1 MLNRPFLVA
10 QISDLH
16 LKAGQRLTYGVV
28 DTLGALRRAV
38 DPFERQPTPA
48 RYRGGQR

>member
-38 DPFERQPTPA
+38 DQIGRA
-48 RYRGGQR
+48 HV